1 MTGLN
6 GVLVMDKPAGW
17 TSFDVLAKLRG
28 VLHTR
33 KLGHSG
39 TLDPM
44 ATGVL
49 PVFVGPARKAVD
61 LQPDHDKEYEAVI
74 RLGQRT
80 DTGDVT
86 GTVLATAPVTAG
98 EAELKAVLP
107 RFVGPQLQLPPMY
120 SAVKVGGVPL
130 YKAARQGR
138 EVARTP
144 RPVVIHELE
153 YLGPAGP
160 EEYRLRILC
169 GKGTYV
175 RVLLE
180 EIGAALGTVATMA
193 ALRRTRAGAFT
204 LAQSHTLE
212 AVLAAGEE
220 ALPGLLIGLDTVF
233 ADLPPLALEAAA
245 AARLA
250 NGAAVRRCPRPAGR
264 CRLYGPEG
272 DFWGLGLVDPEGAL
286 RAEKLFIERG

>member
-1 MTGLN
+1 MPSGILII
-6 GVLVMDKPAGW
+6 DKPSDW
-17 TSFDVLAKLRG
+17 TSMDVCAKLRG
-28 VLHTR
+28 IFHERRV
-33 KLGHSG
+33 GHAG

-86 GTVLATAPVTAG
+86 GTVLETAPVTAG
-98 EAELKAVLP
+98 EADVQAVLP
-107 RFVGPQLQLPPMY
+107 RFVGQQMQLPPMY

-138 EVARTP
+138 EVERTP
-144 RPVVIHELE
+144 RPVVIRELE
-153 YLGPAGP
+153 CLGRCG
-160 EEYRLRILC
+160 ENEYRLRVLC

-212 AVLAAGEE
+212 AVLAAGEGVG
-220 ALPGLLIGLDTVF
+220 GLLIGLDAVF
-233 ADLPPLALEAAA
+233 AALPACPVDGPA
-245 AARLA
+245 AARLC
-250 NGAAVRRCPRPAGR
+250 NGAPVWRSGQPAGR

-272 DFWGLGLVDPEGAL
+272 AFLGLGRVEPDGTL

>member
-1 MTGLN
+1 MSGLN
-6 GVLVMDKPAGW
+6 GILVVDKPAGW

-49 PVFVGPARKAVD
+49 PVFAGPARKAVD

-86 GTVLATAPVTAG
+86 GTVVQTAPVTAG

-107 RFVGPQLQLPPMY
+107 RFLGQQMQLPPMY
-120 SAVKVGGVPL
+120 SAVKIGGVPL
-130 YKAARQGR
+130 YKAARQGK
-138 EVARTP
+138 EVERTP
-144 RPVVIHELE
+144 RPVVIHELAC
-153 YLGPAGP
+153 LGRCG
-160 EEYRLRILC
+160 ENEYRLRILC

-204 LAQSHTLE
+204 LAGSHTLDE
-212 AVLAAGEE
+212 ILAAGENVSS
-220 ALPGLLIGLDTVF
+220 LLIGLDAVF
-233 ADLPPLALEAAA
+233 AALPACPVDGSA
-245 AARLA
+245 AARLC
-250 NGAAVRRCPRPAGR
+250 NGAPVWHSGRPAGR

-272 DFWGLGLVDPEGAL
+272 AFLGLGRVEPDGTLQ
-286 RAEKLFIERG
+286 AEKLFIERG

>member
-1 MTGLN
+1 MGSLN
-6 GVLVMDKPAGW
+6 GVLVVDKPAGW

-61 LQPDHDKEYEAVI
+61 LQTDHNKEYEAVI
-74 RLGQRT
+74 RLGVRT

-86 GTVLATAPVTAG
+86 GTVVETAPVTAG
-98 EAELKAVLP
+98 ETELQAVLP
-107 RFVGPQLQLPPMY
+107 RFVGPQMQLPPMY

-130 YKAARQGR
+130 YKAARQGK

-144 RPVVIHELE
+144 RPVVIHELA
-153 YLGPAGP
+153 YLGRCG
-160 EEYRLRILC
+160 ENEYRLRVFC

-193 ALRRTRAGAFT
+193 ALRRTRAGAYT
-204 LAQSHTLE
+204 LADSHTLE
-212 AVLAAGEE
+212 AILAAGED
-220 ALPGLLIGLDTVF
+220 LPGLLIGLDTVF
-233 ADLPPLALEAAA
+233 ASLPALTADAATV
-245 AARLA
+245 ARLA
-250 NGAAVRRCPRPAGR
+250 NGAPTWRCGR
-264 CRLYGPEG
+264 ETGRYRVYGPDEA
-272 DFWGLGLVDPEGAL
+272 FLGVGRVDADGAL

>member
-1 MTGLN
+1 MSSLN
-6 GVLVMDKPAGW
+6 GVLVVDKPAGW

-61 LQPDHDKEYEAVI
+61 LQTDHNKEYEAVI
-74 RLGQRT
+74 RLGVRT

-86 GTVLATAPVTAG
+86 GTVVETAPVTAG
-98 EAELKAVLP
+98 EAELRAVLP
-107 RFVGPQLQLPPMY
+107 RFVGPQMQLPPMY

-130 YKAARQGR
+130 YKAARQGK
-138 EVARTP
+138 EVARAP

-153 YLGPAGP
+153 YLGRCG
-160 EEYRLRILC
+160 ENEYRLRIFC

-193 ALRRTRAGAFT
+193 ELRRTRAGAYT
-204 LAQSHTLE
+204 LADSHTLD
-212 AVLAAGEE
+212 AILAAGER
-220 ALPGLLIGLDTVF
+220 LPGLLIGLDTVF
-233 ADLPPLALEAAA
+233 AQLPALTAD
-245 AARLA
+245 
-250 NGAAVRRCPRPAGR
+250 GAAVDRLTNGAPAWRCGHPAGR
-264 CRLYGPEG
+264 YRLYGPDG
-272 DFWGLGLVDPEGAL
+272 GFLGVGRVDADGAL